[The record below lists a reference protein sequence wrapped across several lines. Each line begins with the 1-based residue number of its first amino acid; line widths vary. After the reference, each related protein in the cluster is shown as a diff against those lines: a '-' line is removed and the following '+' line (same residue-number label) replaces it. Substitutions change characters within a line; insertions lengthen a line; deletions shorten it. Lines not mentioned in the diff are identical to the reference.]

1 MEVGVEVRVRGLEG
15 AGTMEG
21 QRGSVAYWEW
31 KWRLSCA
38 V

>member
-1 MEVGVEVRVRGLEG
+1 MGVEVRVRRLEG

-21 QRGSVAYWEW
+21 QRGSVAYWDG
-31 KWRLSCA
+31 SGGFH